1 MAQVVAA
8 DLLPG
13 ARTMTAA
20 DLQGKVVL
28 VTGASRGIGAAIA
41 RAFAAQGATVAV
53 NYLRS
58 ADAAQDVVRAC
69 VAGGRRCGRAA
80 GRRDRAGA
88 GARRWSQ
95 RTVDAFGRLDVL
107 VNNAFAPYAFDPE
120 RRTTFGDLAW
130 PDYLR
135 QFEGSVGAA
144 FHLCQA
150 ALPHLRARAQGAI
163 VNIVSDLVEDPVVPY
178 HDYGT
183 AKSALVGFS
192 RQLAAE
198 LGPQGVRVNC
208 VAPGLVHPTAGSAG
222 TRASF
227 REAIM
232 AATPLRRLARPEDVA
247 GPVVFLASAA
257 SGVHHRAGAAGG
269 RGEGDAMTRGV
280 LVVRHD
286 SFVEVLGM
294 TDARARAGVAADCA
308 PQALAR
314 ALRLAGVHA
323 VLVLDAEMPAWL
335 DAAHASGFVGAHA
348 ALEADVLAGR
358 WSRFLVQ
365 GFVAADA
372 ALLALGPRTG
382 HCPCSPGASARRCP

>member
-1 MAQVVAA
+1 M
-8 DLLPG
+8 
-13 ARTMTAA
+13 RSS

-41 RAFAAQGATVAV
+41 HAFAAQGASVAV
-53 NYLRS
+53 NYLRN
-58 ADAAQDVVRAC
+58 ADAAQAVVDAC
-69 VAGGRRCGRAA
+69 VKAGGDAVALQADVTVPEQAA
-80 GRRDRAGA
+80 SLV
-88 GARRWSQ
+88 AR
-95 RTVDAFGRLDVL
+95 TIDAFGRLDIL
-107 VNNAFAPYAFDPE
+107 VNNAFAPYSFDPE
-120 RRTTFGDLAW
+120 RRATFGDLAW

-144 FHLCQA
+144 FHMCHA
-150 ALPHLRARAQGAI
+150 ALPHLRVRAQGAI
-163 VNIVSDLVEDPVVPY
+163 VNIASDLVEDPVVPY

-257 SGVHHRAGAAGG
+257 SAFMTGQVLLVDGG
-269 RGEGDAMTRGV
+269 RVMR
-280 LVVRHD
+280 
-286 SFVEVLGM
+286 
-294 TDARARAGVAADCA
+294 
-308 PQALAR
+308 
-314 ALRLAGVHA
+314 
-323 VLVLDAEMPAWL
+323 
-335 DAAHASGFVGAHA
+335 
-348 ALEADVLAGR
+348 
-358 WSRFLVQ
+358 
-365 GFVAADA
+365 
-372 ALLALGPRTG
+372 
-382 HCPCSPGASARRCP
+382 